1 MRIRE
6 AIVGDVQQS
15 MAAKLRV
22 SWRRVAWIRRA
33 LLTIL
38 VLAQSV
44 VASTYMTAVLPY
56 HGGTYLELGIITL
69 FFVLF
74 AWISVGFWMGIF
86 GFVIRCVGGD
96 SFSLLR
102 RHTSAELNAIPLS
115 RTAVVMPIY
124 HEPIQRTFGG
134 IRAVYRSLEQTGQ
147 IDHFDFFILSDS
159 RDPDVW
165 LAEQAAWHQLCQELG
180 AGGRLFYRRRTL
192 NQHYKSG
199 NIADFLRRW
208 GHSYE
213 YMIVLDADSLMGGST
228 LVKMVQLMQAEPQTG
243 ILQTNAT
250 LVNARSLFARVQQFA
265 NQMYGPLFTAGLAS
279 LQLGEA
285 VYWGHNAIIRTRAF
299 MQHCGLKRLDG
310 PGLFHGS
317 ILSHDFVEA
326 ALMGR
331 AGYEVWLEP
340 DLLHSHEESPPT
352 LVDDL
357 QRDKRWAKGNLQHLW
372 VMLFEPRLRPAH
384 RMTFLH
390 GIMSYLASPLWL
402 AFLIL
407 TTIEAAR
414 LVLVPIDYFPEPHSL
429 FPVWPEWNPAWAIG
443 LASSTLFLLF
453 LPKLLAVIDAIRCRR
468 VNHHGGIVHLLLSVL
483 GEIFVSSLL
492 APIRMLAHSRYVLES
507 LLNVTLRWAGQNRT
521 DETRWATAILHQAP
535 GTLLAGGWAT
545 FAFWLNTMFFYWSLP
560 VAGPLVFAAPISVF
574 LSRVGL
580 GDRLKHWRF
589 FQVQEE
595 RCGSPL
601 LDDLNT
607 DSNSFLDTRN
617 GSSST
622 AIQAILDPV
631 LNRVHQ
637 AMGHAHRG
645 GKKQEMILALR
656 ERCFH
661 RGPEMLTQKELSHLM
676 RDRASLQWLHDQAWC
691 ASPDSYWGKVHQRRF
706 QYSAERGSGRSIE
719 DCKPSIGA
727 SMLYLRGV
735 GIPTSWTGLKN
746 QISRVPEK
754 V

>member
-1 MRIRE
+1 MRISE
-6 AIVGDVQQS
+6 AIFDDAQHPIK
-15 MAAKLRV
+15 ANLRV
-22 SWRRVAWIRRA
+22 GWRRAAWIRRT

-44 VASTYMTAVLPY
+44 IASTYMTAVLPY
-56 HGGTYLELGIITL
+56 HGGNFVELGIITL

-74 AWISVGFWMGIF
+74 AWISIGFWMGIF
-86 GFVIRCVGGD
+86 GFVIRCFGGD
-96 SFSLLR
+96 RFSLLR
-102 RHTSAELNAIPLS
+102 RHTSAELNEQPMS

-124 HEPIQRTFGG
+124 HEPIHRTFGG

-208 GHSYE
+208 GRGYE

-250 LVNARSLFARVQQFA
+250 LINARSMFARVQQFA
-265 NQMYGPLFTAGLAS
+265 NQMYGPLFTTGLAS

-285 VYWGHNAIIRTRAF
+285 VYWGHNAIIRTQAF
-299 MQHCGLKRLDG
+299 MQHGGLKRLDG
-310 PGLFHGS
+310 PGLFHGP

-340 DLLHSHEESPPT
+340 DLLQSHEESPPT

-372 VMLFEPRLRPAH
+372 VMLFEPGLRPAH
-384 RMTFLH
+384 RMAFLN

-407 TTIEAAR
+407 ATIEAAR
-414 LVLVPIDYFPEPHSL
+414 LVLFPINYFPEPHSL
-429 FPVWPEWNPAWAIG
+429 FPLWPEWNPEWAIG

-453 LPKLLAVIDAIRCRR
+453 MPKLLAVIDVIRCRR
-468 VNHHGGIVHLLLSVL
+468 VNHHGGFLRLLPSVIV
-483 GEIFVSSLL
+483 EILVSSLL

-507 LLNVTLRWAGQNRT
+507 LLNVTLHWAGQNRT
-521 DETRWATAILHQAP
+521 DETRWSTAILHQLP
-535 GTLLAGGWAT
+535 GTLLAGGWAS
-545 FAFWLNTMFFYWSLP
+545 FAFWLDQMFFYWSLP
-560 VAGPLVFAAPISVF
+560 VAGPLVFAAPTSVF
-574 LSRVGL
+574 LSRVGP
-580 GDRLKHWRF
+580 GDRLKRWRLL
-589 FQVQEE
+589 QIPEE
-595 RCGSPL
+595 RYGSPL
-601 LDDLNT
+601 LDDLN
-607 DSNSFLDTRN
+607 NSPYPLLDTQA
-617 GSSST
+617 GSSSP
-622 AIQAILDPV
+622 AVQAILDPV

-645 GKKQEMILALR
+645 GKKQEMILVLR
-656 ERCFH
+656 KRCFH
-661 RGPEMLTQKELSHLM
+661 RGPEALTQKQLSYLV
-676 RDRASLQWLHDQAWC
+676 RDRASLQWLHEQAWR
-691 ASPDSYWGKVHQRRF
+691 ASPDSYWGKALQRRF
-706 QYSAERGSGRSIE
+706 QHSAQKGFGHFIQHP
-719 DCKPSIGA
+719 KPFHLNFSPDA
-727 SMLYLRGV
+727 FSHSQTGV
-735 GIPTSWTGLKN
+735 F
-746 QISRVPEK
+746 
-754 V
+754 

>member
-1 MRIRE
+1 MRISE
-6 AIVGDVQQS
+6 ATFDDAQHPIK
-15 MAAKLRV
+15 AKLQV
-22 SWRRVAWIRRA
+22 GWRRAARIRRA

-44 VASTYMTAVLPY
+44 IASTYMTAVLPY
-56 HGGTYLELGIITL
+56 HGGNFVELGIIAL

-74 AWISVGFWMGIF
+74 AWISIGFWMGIF
-86 GFVIRCVGGD
+86 GFVIRCFGGD
-96 SFSLLR
+96 RFSLLR
-102 RHTSAELNAIPLS
+102 RHTSAELNEQPMS

-124 HEPIQRTFGG
+124 HEPIHRTFGG

-208 GHSYE
+208 GRGYE

-228 LVKMVQLMQAEPQTG
+228 LVKMVQLMQAEPQMG
-243 ILQTNAT
+243 ILQTNPT
-250 LVNARSLFARVQQFA
+250 LINARSMFARVQQFA
-265 NQMYGPLFTAGLAS
+265 NQMYGPLFTTGLAS

-285 VYWGHNAIIRTRAF
+285 VYWGHNAIIRTQAF
-299 MQHCGLKRLDG
+299 IQHGGLKRLDG
-310 PGLFHGS
+310 PGLFHGP

-340 DLLHSHEESPPT
+340 DLLQSHEESPPT

-372 VMLFEPRLRPAH
+372 VMLFEPGLRPAH
-384 RMTFLH
+384 RMAFLN

-414 LVLVPIDYFPEPHSL
+414 LVLFPINYFPEPHSL
-429 FPVWPEWNPAWAIG
+429 FPLWPEWNPEWAIG

-453 LPKLLAVIDAIRCRR
+453 MPKLLAVIDVIRCRR
-468 VNHHGGIVHLLLSVL
+468 VNHHGGFLRLLPSVIV
-483 GEIFVSSLL
+483 EILVSSLL

-521 DETRWATAILHQAP
+521 DETRWSAAILHQLP
-535 GTLLAGGWAT
+535 GTLLAGGWAS
-545 FAFWLNTMFFYWSLP
+545 FAFWLDQMFFYWSLP
-560 VAGPLVFAAPISVF
+560 VAGPLVFAAPTSVL
-574 LSRVGL
+574 LSRVRPGE
-580 GDRLKHWRF
+580 RLKRWRLL
-589 FQVQEE
+589 QVPEE
-595 RCGSPL
+595 RYGSPL
-601 LDDLNT
+601 LDDLN
-607 DSNSFLDTRN
+607 NSPYPLLDTQA
-617 GSSST
+617 GSSSP
-622 AIQAILDPV
+622 AVQAILDPV
-631 LNRVHQ
+631 LNQVHQ

-645 GKKQEMILALR
+645 GKKQEMILTLR
-656 ERCFH
+656 RRCFH
-661 RGPEMLTQKELSHLM
+661 QGPETLTSKELSYLA
-676 RDRASLQWLHDQAWC
+676 RDRASLQWLHEQAWR
-691 ASPDSYWGKVHQRRF
+691 ASPDQYWGKALQHRFQHSGQDGFGYLIQHQRLF
-706 QYSAERGSGRSIE
+706 H
-719 DCKPSIGA
+719 
-727 SMLYLRGV
+727 V
-735 GIPTSWTGLKN
+735 N
-746 QISRVPEK
+746 SRPDAFSHSQAQSF
-754 V
+754 

>member
-1 MRIRE
+1 MRISE
-6 AIVGDVQQS
+6 AIIDDAQQPITAKPQVG
-15 MAAKLRV
+15 
-22 SWRRVAWIRRA
+22 WRRAAWIRRT

-44 VASTYMTAVLPY
+44 IASTYMTAVLPY
-56 HGGTYLELGIITL
+56 HGGNFVELGIITL

-74 AWISVGFWMGIF
+74 AWISIGFWMGIF
-86 GFVIRCVGGD
+86 GFVIRCFGGD
-96 SFSLLR
+96 RFSLLR
-102 RHTSAELNAIPLS
+102 RHTSAELNEQPMS

-124 HEPIQRTFGG
+124 HEPIHRTFGG

-165 LAEQAAWHQLCQELG
+165 LAEQAAWYQLCQELR

-208 GHSYE
+208 GRGYE

-243 ILQTNAT
+243 ILQTNPT
-250 LVNARSLFARVQQFA
+250 LINARSMFARVQQFA
-265 NQMYGPLFTAGLAS
+265 NQMYGPLFTTGLAS

-285 VYWGHNAIIRTRAF
+285 VYWGHNAIIRTQAF
-299 MQHCGLKRLDG
+299 MQHGGLKRLGG
-310 PGLFHGS
+310 PGLFHGP

-331 AGYEVWLEP
+331 AGYEIWLEP
-340 DLLHSHEESPPT
+340 DLLQSHEESPPT

-384 RMTFLH
+384 RMAFLH

-407 TTIEAAR
+407 ATIEAAR

-429 FPVWPEWNPAWAIG
+429 FPLWPEWNPEWAIG

-453 LPKLLAVIDAIRCRR
+453 MPKLLAVIDVIRCRR
-468 VNHHGGIVHLLLSVL
+468 VNHHGGFLRLLPSVIV
-483 GEIFVSSLL
+483 EILVSSLL

-521 DETRWATAILHQAP
+521 DETCWSAAILHQLP
-535 GTLLAGGWAT
+535 GTLLAGGWAS
-545 FAFWLNTMFFYWSLP
+545 FAFWLDQMFFYWSLP
-560 VAGPLVFAAPISVF
+560 VAGPLVFAAPTSVF
-574 LSRVGL
+574 LSRVGP
-580 GDRLKHWRF
+580 GDRLKRWRLL
-589 FQVQEE
+589 QIPEE
-595 RCGSPL
+595 RYGSPL
-601 LDDLNT
+601 LDDLN
-607 DSNSFLDTRN
+607 NSPYPLLDTQA
-617 GSSST
+617 GSSSP
-622 AIQAILDPV
+622 AVQAILDPV

-645 GKKQEMILALR
+645 GKKQEMILVLR
-656 ERCFH
+656 KRCFH
-661 RGPEMLTQKELSHLM
+661 RGPEALTQKQLGYLA
-676 RDRASLQWLHDQAWC
+676 RDRASLQWLHEQAWR
-691 ASPDSYWGKVHQRRF
+691 ASPDQYWGKALQRRF
-706 QYSAERGSGRSIE
+706 QHSGQNGFGYLIQHPQPFHLNSSPDAFSHNQAGVFSPAAVSHSI
-719 DCKPSIGA
+719 P
-727 SMLYLRGV
+727 RV
-735 GIPTSWTGLKN
+735 
-746 QISRVPEK
+746 IS
-754 V
+754 

>member
-6 AIVGDVQQS
+6 TTVDEVLKPIVSKRQE
-15 MAAKLRV
+15 A
-22 SWRRVAWIRRA
+22 WRRAAWIRRA

-44 VASTYMTAVLPY
+44 LASTYMTAVLPY
-56 HGGTYLELGIITL
+56 HGGTYVELGIITL

-86 GFVIRCVGGD
+86 GFVIRCFGGD
-96 SFSLLR
+96 RFSLLK
-102 RHTSAELNAIPLS
+102 RHSSAELKAIPLS
-115 RTAVVMPIY
+115 RTAIVMPIY
-124 HEPIQRTFGG
+124 HEPIHRTFDG

-147 IDHFDFFILSDS
+147 INHFDFFILSDS

-208 GHSYE
+208 GHDYE

-228 LVKMVQLMQAEPQTG
+228 LVKMVQLMQTEPQMG
-243 ILQTNAT
+243 ILQTNST
-250 LVNARSLFARVQQFA
+250 LVNARSMFARVQQFA
-265 NQMYGPLFTAGLAS
+265 NHMYGPLFTTGLAS

-285 VYWGHNAIIRTRAF
+285 VYWGHNAIIRTQAF
-299 MQHCGLKRLDG
+299 IQHCSLKRLCG

-340 DLLHSHEESPPT
+340 DLLESHEESPPT

-357 QRDKRWAKGNLQHLW
+357 HRDKRWAKGNMQHLW

-384 RMTFLH
+384 RMAFLQ

-429 FPVWPEWNPAWAIG
+429 FPVWPEWNPEWAIG

-453 LPKLLAVIDAIRCRR
+453 LPKLLAVIDAIRCRQ
-468 VNHHGGIVHLLLSVL
+468 VTHHGGFIHLLLSVI
-483 GEIFVSSLL
+483 GEILVSSLL

-521 DETRWATAILHQAP
+521 DETRWSAAILHQLP

-545 FAFWLNTMFFYWSLP
+545 FAFWLDHMFFYWSLP
-560 VAGPLVFAAPISVF
+560 VAGPLVFAAPTSVF
-574 LSRVGL
+574 LSRVGP
-580 GDRLKHWRF
+580 GERLKRWGF

-601 LDDLNT
+601 LDDLNN
-607 DSNSFLDTRN
+607 NSFPLLATQA
-617 GSSST
+617 GTS
-622 AIQAILDPV
+622 AAVQAILDPV

-661 RGPEMLTQKELSHLM
+661 QGPETLTQKELSHLM
-676 RDRASLQWLHDQAWC
+676 RDRSSLQWLHDEAWR
-691 ASPDSYWGKVHQRRF
+691 ASPDSYWGKVHECRF
-706 QYSAERGSGRSIE
+706 QYSAQSGLWRYIQGP
-719 DCKPSIGA
+719 KPSIEA
-727 SMLYLRGV
+727 TVFYIRGV
-735 GIPTSWTGLKN
+735 EIPTSWTGLKN
-746 QISRVPEK
+746 QISRVAEK

>member
-1 MRIRE
+1 MRMSQATVNDVPSPLAAGRE
-6 AIVGDVQQS
+6 
-15 MAAKLRV
+15 V
-22 SWRRVAWIRRA
+22 SWRTVAWIRRA
-33 LLTIL
+33 SLTIL

-44 VASTYMTAVLPY
+44 LASTYMTAILPY
-56 HGGTYLELGIITL
+56 HGGTYVELGIITL

-74 AWISVGFWMGIF
+74 AWISVGFWMGFF
-86 GFVIRCVGGD
+86 GFVIRCFGGD
-96 SFSLLR
+96 RFSLLR
-102 RHTSAELNAIPLS
+102 RHTAAELNAIPLS
-115 RTAVVMPIY
+115 RTAIVMPIY
-124 HEPIQRTFGG
+124 HEPIHRTFGG

-147 IDHFDFFILSDS
+147 IDHFDVYILSDS
-159 RDPDVW
+159 CDPDVW

-180 AGGRLFYRRRTL
+180 ADGRLFYRRRTL

-208 GHSYE
+208 GRDYE

-228 LVKMVQLMQAEPQTG
+228 LVKMVQLMQAEPQAG

-250 LVNARSLFARVQQFA
+250 LVNARSMFARVQQFA
-265 NQMYGPLFTAGLAS
+265 NHMYGPLFTTGLAS

-285 VYWGHNAIIRTRAF
+285 VYWGHNAIIRTQAF
-299 MQHCGLKRLDG
+299 MQHCSLKRLSG
-310 PGLFHGS
+310 PGLFCGS

-326 ALMGR
+326 ALIGR

-384 RMTFLH
+384 RMVFLN
-390 GIMSYLASPLWL
+390 GMMSYLASPLWL

-407 TTIEAAR
+407 STIEAAR

-429 FPVWPEWNPAWAIG
+429 FPLWPEWNPEWAVG
-443 LASSTLFLLF
+443 LAGSTLFLLF
-453 LPKLLAVIDAIRCRR
+453 LPKLLAVVDVIRCRR
-468 VNHHGGIVHLLLSVL
+468 VSHHGGFIHLLLSVI

-507 LLNVTLRWAGQNRT
+507 LLNVSLRWAGQNRT
-521 DETRWATAILHQAP
+521 DETRWSTALLHQLP
-535 GTLLAGGWAT
+535 GTLLAGGWAS
-545 FAFWLNTMFFYWSLP
+545 FAFWLDHMFFYWSLP
-560 VAGPLVFAAPISVF
+560 VAGPLVLAAPSSVF
-574 LSRVGL
+574 LSRVGP
-580 GDRLKHWRF
+580 GDALKRWKF

-601 LDDLNT
+601 LDELNAR
-607 DSNSFLDTRN
+607 SFSLLDAQ
-617 GSSST
+617 SEAPS
-622 AIQAILDPV
+622 AAVQAILDPV

-645 GKKQEMILALR
+645 GKKQEMILTLR

-661 RGPEMLTQKELSHLM
+661 QGPKALTQKELSHLM
-676 RDRASLQWLHDQAWC
+676 RDRASLQWLHNQAWR
-691 ASPDSYWGKVHQRRF
+691 ASHDSYWGQVHQHRF
-706 QYSAERGSGRSIE
+706 QYSAQRGSGCALE
-719 DCKPSIGA
+719 DSQSSKVTNE
-727 SMLYLRGV
+727 YYHRGV
-735 GIPTSWTGLKN
+735 ELPTSWTGLKEH
-746 QISRVPEK
+746 IASIAE
-754 V
+754 